1 MRIRRK
7 WQPTPAKVRVPQP
20 GHGLGWHLRRFLG
33 SAGHMVGMLFAIGAI
48 VMLNIGLTNGLIGL
62 GLIPLLYATGYFFA
76 ERPRATSIGPMPA
89 KDAPRIRAQLDE
101 LLAVIRM
108 RVADDVYRSV
118 QSIRDAVI
126 FTLDHAGEQDQAD
139 PNVYLVRQTAIA
151 YLPEAL
157 SNYIAL
163 PRIYAE
169 RQPIDGGR
177 TSHDILLEQLYLM
190 DVKVR
195 RVAEE
200 VLRRESQQL
209 VAHSR
214 FVTER
219 YSDSSLDVGS
229 HPPVSAPLNDSAKDH
244 RSSRF
249 H

>member
-1 MRIRRK
+1 
-7 WQPTPAKVRVPQP
+7 
-20 GHGLGWHLRRFLG
+20 
-33 SAGHMVGMLFAIGAI
+33 
-48 VMLNIGLTNGLIGL
+48 
-62 GLIPLLYATGYFFA
+62 
-76 ERPRATSIGPMPA
+76 MPA

-157 SNYIAL
+157 STYVAL

-190 DVKVR
+190 DIKVAPRGRGGAPSRLAAAR
-195 RVAEE
+195 RAQPVRHRALFGRARSTSAAILPVERAAQRRSEGPPIVAPP
-200 VLRRESQQL
+200 L
-209 VAHSR
+209 
-214 FVTER
+214 
-219 YSDSSLDVGS
+219 SSL
-229 HPPVSAPLNDSAKDH
+229 
-244 RSSRF
+244 
-249 H
+249 